1 MAARLDCPTARK
13 RQQIDSNLLESTQIT
28 GCLLILGMKP
38 IKDEGLDGFSMVSPN
53 WALHCCR
60 GHLHHRVSLR
70 IGACG
75 FTLASCSTWDQRRTW
90 FNQVVYGFGW
100 KELGGFTNPKND
112 EPWLFQS
119 ISRGKMM
126 INHQILRVA
135 DVVVVHLSHCL
146 RSLAHGEA
154 AITPSVAAAMG
165 RNCWDAERGRR
176 GGGSNSSRLSRLR
189 RRLLFWVLRMCGLSS
204 VAPALWQ
211 DWV

>member
-1 MAARLDCPTARK
+1 MAFQWYHQTGRCTAVGAISIIGFPWESARVASPWRRARLEINGERG
-13 RQQIDSNLLESTQIT
+13 ST
-28 GCLLILGMKP
+28 M
-38 IKDEGLDGFSMVSPN
+38 
-53 WALHCCR
+53 
-60 GHLHHRVSLR
+60 
-70 IGACG
+70 
-75 FTLASCSTWDQRRTW
+75 

-119 ISRGKMM
+119 ILRGKMM

-176 GGGSNSSRLSRLR
+176 GGGSNSSRLSR
-189 RRLLFWVLRMCGLSS
+189 RLLFWVLRMCGLSS